1 MFGWEFPPHIS
12 GGLGTAC
19 LGIAQGLA
27 KNGVQ
32 VLFVMPK
39 ASGDEDGSVAKI
51 INASDVEMLQNTEK
65 IEDFWKHIN
74 FMEIGS
80 NLVPYLDPETFARER
95 DQYLK
100 EGEHRQRISY
110 QNKFQFSGKYGANLM
125 EEVYRYALV
134 AGTVAKR
141 YEFDVIHAHDWL
153 PLLPLEADADPGDG
167 EVQHLGRKPDLA
179 ALQEP
184 KLGKEPASH
193 PRKSA
198 LIVSLPVVFRQ
209 RPSSIRQGHIGIWEA
224 LIKSAFPLLY

>member
-27 KNGVQ
+27 KNGVK

-39 ASGDEDGSVAKI
+39 ASGDEDSNVAKI
-51 INASDVEMLQNTEK
+51 INASDVEMLQNAEK

-100 EGEHRQRISY
+100 EGEHRERISY
-110 QNKFQFSGKYGANLM
+110 HNKFQFSGKYGANLM
-125 EEVYRYALV
+125 EEVYR
-134 AGTVAKR
+134 
-141 YEFDVIHAHDWL
+141 
-153 PLLPLEADADPGDG
+153 
-167 EVQHLGRKPDLA
+167 
-179 ALQEP
+179 
-184 KLGKEPASH
+184 
-193 PRKSA
+193 
-198 LIVSLPVVFRQ
+198 
-209 RPSSIRQGHIGIWEA
+209 
-224 LIKSAFPLLY
+224 